1 MSTPLLI
8 ISDSPSCTSGLG
20 RITRELA
27 NRLHEHCSDVFRV
40 GVLGYGGAGSRH
52 LAYPQYQVSN
62 LEDWVLSEL
71 PIVWE
76 DFAGGEQGI
85 IFTIWDASRLEWLV
99 DPKACP
105 DPKLARWLATADR
118 FKRWMYL
125 PLDATGV
132 GGRLPHGFERT
143 IAAFDRVV
151 CYSKWA
157 EEVVRNTLP
166 PFVCDRLGLTSLP
179 HGIDTSQFQP
189 KDKAEARRRLT
200 AAGFKL
206 DENSFLVGVVATN
219 QARKDFGLAFATCA
233 ELMKQGLNVRMWIHT
248 DRLKHYWDLAALAQD
263 FGLQGKGIITT
274 ENLTDEQMS
283 QMYSACDVT
292 LGIGLGEGF
301 GFPIF
306 ESLACGTPC
315 IHGKYGGAAE
325 WLEPELAIPVTAYRV
340 EGAFN
345 CQRPVFSAAMWKEC
359 VNRMREHPEWDW
371 YLHEELDWTTLWP
384 RWESWFREGV
394 NREGVK

>member
-71 PIVWE
+71 PIVWD

-157 EEVVRNTLP
+157 EGVVRNTLP

-292 LGIGLGEGF
+292 LGIGLGEGW
-301 GFPIF
+301 GLPLA
-306 ESLACGTPC
+306 ESIACGTPVV
-315 IHGKYGGAAE
+315 HGTYAGGAEFLPAE
-325 WLEPELAIPVTAYRV
+325 FLVGPVAWKV
-340 EGAFN
+340 EGQFN
-345 CQRPVFSAAMWKEC
+345 CMRPVFEAVDWVEC
-359 VNRMREHPEWDW
+359 ARRISGITPVVPE
-371 YLHEELDWTTLWP
+371 YIKWTNAWP
-384 RWESWFREGV
+384 KWEAWFREGV
-394 NREGVK
+394 KCQK